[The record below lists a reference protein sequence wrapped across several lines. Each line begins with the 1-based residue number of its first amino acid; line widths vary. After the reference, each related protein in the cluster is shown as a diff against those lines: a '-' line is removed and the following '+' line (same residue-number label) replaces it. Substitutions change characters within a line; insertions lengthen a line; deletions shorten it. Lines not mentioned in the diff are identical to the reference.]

1 VNRANEHTRQAIE
14 RQFGEAES
22 VATAT
27 EEMSCTVQQVSQSAQ
42 QTADATNEA
51 DSRAAVGRKQLHTSL
66 MTVKELATMIR
77 ESGDVMI
84 RLEQQTQQISSV
96 LTVIRGISEQTNLLA
111 LNAAIEAARAGD
123 TGRGFAVVADEVRSL
138 AQKTQQSTEQIQ
150 RTTEQLQSGTHNAV
164 EVMKRCLDMSQT
176 CLDQSEKTT
185 QGLEEVVKQVSLIKD
200 MNIQIAAAAQQQS
213 AVTEDVSR
221 NVTQLRDLSSS
232 ILEQSTQT
240 ENQSKRLKQLA
251 QELRQAT
258 QRFH

>member
-1 VNRANEHTRQAIE
+1 
-14 RQFGEAES
+14 
-22 VATAT
+22 
-27 EEMSCTVQQVSQSAQ
+27 
-42 QTADATNEA
+42 
-51 DSRAAVGRKQLHTSL
+51 
-66 MTVKELATMIR
+66 
-77 ESGDVMI
+77 
-84 RLEQQTQQISSV
+84 
-96 LTVIRGISEQTNLLA
+96 
-111 LNAAIEAARAGD
+111 
-123 TGRGFAVVADEVRSL
+123 
-138 AQKTQQSTEQIQ
+138 
-150 RTTEQLQSGTHNAV
+150 
-164 EVMKRCLDMSQT
+164 MSQT